1 MEHCAQPICLCI
13 IPPCS
18 IFPKKINNNN
28 NKIQKLMSALI
39 TEQFEMMF
47 KLKLLMQEKHLFL
60 ITLKDEQ
67 GVEYSENML

>member
-1 MEHCAQPICLCI
+1 
-13 IPPCS
+13 
-18 IFPKKINNNN
+18 
-28 NKIQKLMSALI
+28 MSALI